1 MNSLR
6 GDFTYRDRGSRQVQL
21 FLSFLNFQATIL
33 LHLLYFST
41 YSDIKTLDHCGK
53 NRLQQRKQWPTGPKA
68 NSLHTVESLRRQ
80 TSWCCCSI
88 SFPESALL
96 CQPERATGRSRSLS
110 LTKRIAASGN
120 EIGCCCSQPVS
131 RMLATVL
138 EWLTDFLTGAIMES
152 RKAARSKAV
161 ASLAFHKKN
170 TESYI
175 DVFNA
180 PCLFRYIVLRI
191 TLFLNHVS
199 K

>member
-6 GDFTYRDRGSRQVQL
+6 GDFTYRDWGSRQVQL
-21 FLSFLNFQATIL
+21 FLSFVNFQATIL

-80 TSWCCCSI
+80 TSWCCC
-88 SFPESALL
+88 
-96 CQPERATGRSRSLS
+96 
-110 LTKRIAASGN
+110 
-120 EIGCCCSQPVS
+120 CSQPVS
-131 RMLATVL
+131 LMLATVL

-152 RKAARSKAV
+152 RKAARSEAV

-191 TLFLNHVS
+191 TLFLKSFIKINQICVYEISDVFHKHVTYWITATYIIIPAVGGY
-199 K
+199 

>member
-1 MNSLR
+1 MGIAHCKWKKLFFVRICFWKRWNEQNQQPFKSFMNSLR
-6 GDFTYRDRGSRQVQL
+6 GDFTYRDWGSRQVQL
-21 FLSFLNFQATIL
+21 FLSFVNFQATIL

-53 NRLQQRKQWPTGPKA
+53 NRLQQKKQWPTGPKA

-80 TSWCCCSI
+80 TSWC
-88 SFPESALL
+88 
-96 CQPERATGRSRSLS
+96 
-110 LTKRIAASGN
+110 
-120 EIGCCCSQPVS
+120 CCCSQPVS

-170 TESYI
+170 TKSYI
-175 DVFNA
+175 DVFSA